1 MHRCGSNVVW
11 SSVRRWIL
19 AIAAILL
26 PASLLHAALPT
37 APDVSGPTSLA
48 GQLLVASPD
57 LRQAEFDHVVILLAQ
72 HSQGGALGIVIN
84 RPGAMHPVAELLSTL
99 HADTSG
105 VTGSVRVFFGGPVD
119 PKAGLILHS
128 AEYNRP
134 DTIDIDGRVAM
145 SVAPGALRDIGLGK
159 GPQKRLVAFGYA
171 GWAPSQLENEL
182 AHGVWVTVPE
192 DLGLVFDADRAG
204 VWTDALAR
212 HKTIH

>member
-1 MHRCGSNVVW
+1 
-11 SSVRRWIL
+11 L
-19 AIAAILL
+19 AVAAILL

-37 APDVSGPTSLA
+37 EPDVSGPTSLA

-84 RPGAMHPVAELLSTL
+84 RPGAMRSFAELLSAF

-105 VTGSVRVFFGGPVD
+105 VSGDVRVFFGGPVD

-128 AEYNRP
+128 AEYSRP
-134 DTIDIDGRVAM
+134 DTIDIDGRLAL
-145 SVAPGALRDIGLGK
+145 SVAPGPLRDIGLGK
-159 GPQKRLVAFGYA
+159 GPNKSLVAFGYA
-171 GWAPSQLENEL
+171 GWAPAQLENEL

-192 DLGLVFDADRAG
+192 DLALVFDNDRASL
-204 VWTDALAR
+204 WTDAMAR
-212 HKTIH
+212 HKTIR

>member
-1 MHRCGSNVVW
+1 
-11 SSVRRWIL
+11 L

-37 APDVSGPTSLA
+37 EPDASGPTSLA

-84 RPGAMHPVAELLSTL
+84 RPGAMRSVAELLSAL

-128 AEYNRP
+128 AEYNLP

-159 GPQKRLVAFGYA
+159 GPKKSLMAFGYA
-171 GWAPSQLENEL
+171 GWAPAQLENEL
-182 AHGVWVTVPE
+182 AHGIWVTVPE
-192 DLGLVFDADRAG
+192 DLGLVFDDDRASL
-204 VWTDALAR
+204 WTDAMAR

>member
-1 MHRCGSNVVW
+1 M
-11 SSVRRWIL
+11 

-37 APDVSGPTSLA
+37 EPDVAGPTSLA

-57 LRQAEFDHVVILLAQ
+57 LRQAEFDHAVILLAQ

-84 RPGAMHPVAELLSTL
+84 RPGAMHSIAELLSAL
-99 HADTSG
+99 HADASG
-105 VTGSVRVFFGGPVD
+105 VTGSVRVFSGGPVD

-159 GPQKRLVAFGYA
+159 GPKKSLVVFGYA
-171 GWAPSQLENEL
+171 GWAPSQLESEL

-192 DLGLVFDADRAG
+192 DLGLVFDDDRANL
-204 VWTDALAR
+204 WTDAMAR

>member
-1 MHRCGSNVVW
+1 M
-11 SSVRRWIL
+11 

-26 PASLLHAALPT
+26 PASLLHATLPT
-37 APDVSGPTSLA
+37 EPDVAGPTSLA

-57 LRQAEFDHVVILLAQ
+57 LRQAEFDHAVILLAQ

-84 RPGAMHPVAELLSTL
+84 RPGAMHSIAELLSAL
-99 HADTSG
+99 HADASG
-105 VTGSVRVFFGGPVD
+105 VTGSVRVFSGGPVD

-159 GPQKRLVAFGYA
+159 GPKKSLVVFGYA
-171 GWAPSQLENEL
+171 GWAPSQLESEL

-192 DLGLVFDADRAG
+192 DLSLVFDDDRASL
-204 VWTDALAR
+204 WTDAMAR